1 MVWKLLNEQNLELTM
16 KLDGVILRKA
26 EFLNDFTGVY
36 NMIFERMEELG
47 ETEGDMFLAILGEI
61 GG

>member
-1 MVWKLLNEQNLELTM
+1 MNEQNFELTM

-36 NMIFERMEELG
+36 DKIFERLEQLG
-47 ETEGDMFLAILGEI
+47 DTEGDLFLAILGEI